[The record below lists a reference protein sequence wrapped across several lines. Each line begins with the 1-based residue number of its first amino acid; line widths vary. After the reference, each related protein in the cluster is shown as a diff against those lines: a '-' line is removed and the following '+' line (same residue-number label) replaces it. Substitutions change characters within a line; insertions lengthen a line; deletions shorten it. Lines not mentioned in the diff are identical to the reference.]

1 MDIYSKSTSPF
12 GYKLNTDKI
21 DTYGVNHQHFTPRD
35 TLLYQQA
42 RLNRE
47 EEYKK
52 YFDSQGMQNNY
63 PQLGTRFW
71 DTSSTNNYG
80 FGDSHIEDRVNFLDN
95 ISYLNNIQKRSD
107 DMKQSDLPESSIVT
121 DKRSTEIPNLKQI
134 SREQLRDQAIK
145 RVLPKLMQDEGD
157 IDFPYLD
164 TMCNITI
171 GRGKLIDSWRLFN
184 RVNFINRAGKPATQ
198 EEKRTCFNTFEN
210 LASECDKNPIIDGKK
225 HNKLAKSY
233 EQDCDLRI
241 SPEEIERLY
250 SEHVRADLK
259 SMEKAMPKFYQLPP
273 EIQNE
278 LINHIY
284 NTGYGNFSKKGFVEI
299 VNNPDL
305 SIEQKRVL
313 IAERLTRPYVSQ
325 ERITRSQNRI
335 MNKE

>member
-1 MDIYSKSTSPF
+1 MLKIKQTWRGKIMGCLKSIIRKIIFLALLFAFFFFGGCDFVLTKYNEFTCPPREELLEQSKDFGDFSAVSSDYRLTRSLNIF
-12 GYKLNTDKI
+12 GYRKFNS
-21 DTYGVNHQHFTPRD
+21 
-35 TLLYQQA
+35 
-42 RLNRE
+42 
-47 EEYKK
+47 EYMP
-52 YFDSQGMQNNY
+52 SG
-63 PQLGTRFW
+63 
-71 DTSSTNNYG
+71 
-80 FGDSHIEDRVNFLDN
+80 
-95 ISYLNNIQKRSD
+95 QK
-107 DMKQSDLPESSIVT
+107 
-121 DKRSTEIPNLKQI
+121 
-134 SREQLRDQAIK
+134 
-145 RVLPKLMQDEGD
+145 
-157 IDFPYLD
+157 
-164 TMCNITI
+164 ITI
-171 GRGKLIDSWRLFN
+171 IDLNKKELITPEDFTSGKINAKINNALDVLKDS
-184 RVNFINRAGKPATQ
+184 VI
-198 EEKRTCFNTFEN
+198 TFEN

-259 SMEKAMPKFYQLPP
+259 SIEKAMPKFYQLPP